1 MPYRPK
7 HHSNPRR
14 NPRRD
19 IKFKNRWPWIDWI
32 TDEANPRVIH
42 HPGDIIHGARADY
55 RVTARGNFVR
65 INAAPIV
72 APFARAVAAKG
83 AA

>member
-14 NPRRD
+14 DPRRG
-19 IKFKNRWPWIDWI
+19 IKFKHRWPWIDWI

-42 HPGDIIHGARADY
+42 RPGNIIHGAKANYTVTHRGNFL
-55 RVTARGNFVR
+55 RVTAVPNTT
-65 INAAPIV
+65 
-72 APFARAVAAKG
+72 PFASAIAAKG